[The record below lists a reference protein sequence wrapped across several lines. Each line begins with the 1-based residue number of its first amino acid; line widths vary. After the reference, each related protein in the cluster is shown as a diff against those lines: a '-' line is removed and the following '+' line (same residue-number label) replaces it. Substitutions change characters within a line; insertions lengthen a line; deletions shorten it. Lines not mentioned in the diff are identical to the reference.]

1 MIPYFLTAAHQKYAR
16 FGLYYL
22 HDKKKL
28 PATMLKKVMQGEHVA
43 RHYKVLWNRICTE
56 MYI

>member
-1 MIPYFLTAAHQKYAR
+1 MTPYFLTAAHRNYTR

-28 PATMLKKVMQGEHVA
+28 PAAMLNKVMQGEHVA
-43 RHYKVLWNRICTE
+43 
-56 MYI
+56 

>member
-1 MIPYFLTAAHQKYAR
+1 MIPYFLTAAHQNYAC

-28 PATMLKKVMQGEHVA
+28 SATMLKKVMQREHVA
-43 RHYKVLWNRICTE
+43 RHYKVL
-56 MYI
+56 

>member
-1 MIPYFLTAAHQKYAR
+1 MIPYFLTAAHQKYAC

-28 PATMLKKVMQGEHVA
+28 PATMLKKVMQGEHAA
-43 RHYKVLWNRICTE
+43 RHYKVL
-56 MYI
+56 